1 MLNIKSFP
9 VILLQWVCLISWCV
23 RVRAWMVVCLG
34 PKNECAWVVISYCKW
49 TSDDVGPVV
58 SPSLHHSLLLLPPLP
73 AEAHDGDDRIPRLP
87 AQTRAHRSRIRGE
100 SQASYFTLLCPV
112 ILTAHK
118 HPHIIPTNSS
128 IPFSLCLLNDFPS
141 DITMHPGWFR
151 WSKNTLCAG
160 VNEPETHRWDCS
172 NK

>member
-34 PKNECAWVVISYCKW
+34 PK
-49 TSDDVGPVV
+49 TSV
-58 SPSLHHSLLLLPPLP
+58 HEWLLVTASGRRMMSDQLFLLPSITLFFFFSPPP